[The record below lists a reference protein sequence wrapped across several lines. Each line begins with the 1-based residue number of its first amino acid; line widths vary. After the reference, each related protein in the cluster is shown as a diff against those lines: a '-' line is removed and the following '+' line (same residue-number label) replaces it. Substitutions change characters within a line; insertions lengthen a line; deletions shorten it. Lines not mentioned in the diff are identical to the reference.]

1 MNSDNIDGEDMDEV
15 IEWPPEF
22 YEKHWQNMPDYNQ
35 PNNSAYRQLIINF
48 EDENAV
54 KAFAELV
61 NQTLTKKTKSIWFP
75 KREQNNVNDL
85 FWIEE

>member
-1 MNSDNIDGEDMDEV
+1 MNSINIDSDDDI

-22 YEKHWQNMPDYNQ
+22 YEKHWQNMPTYDQ

-48 EDENAV
+48 ENEDAV
-54 KAFAELV
+54 KAFSDLV
-61 NQTLTKKTKSIWFP
+61 GQNLTKKTKSIWFP
-75 KREQNNVNDL
+75 KREQNNVSDL